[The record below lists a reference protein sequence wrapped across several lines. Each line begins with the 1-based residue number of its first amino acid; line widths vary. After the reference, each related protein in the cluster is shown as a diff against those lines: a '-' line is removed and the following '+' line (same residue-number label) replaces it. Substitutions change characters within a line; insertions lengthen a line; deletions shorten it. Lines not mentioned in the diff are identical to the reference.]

1 MLDNRPKRKE
11 GMRSTDERDI
21 KNSTTEEDAG
31 PSSSA
36 KTTHDTIQQPDVFS
50 ERSYPPPRIPLRLI
64 KWVLGICI
72 FITLIIVGIF
82 IAYVLS
88 RK

>member
-1 MLDNRPKRKE
+1 
-11 GMRSTDERDI
+11 MRSIDEKDTVS
-21 KNSTTEEDAG
+21 STTEEDVG

-36 KTTHDTIQQPDVFS
+36 KITHDTAQQPDTFS

-64 KWVLGICI
+64 KWVVGTCI
-72 FITLIIVGIF
+72 LIALIIVGIF